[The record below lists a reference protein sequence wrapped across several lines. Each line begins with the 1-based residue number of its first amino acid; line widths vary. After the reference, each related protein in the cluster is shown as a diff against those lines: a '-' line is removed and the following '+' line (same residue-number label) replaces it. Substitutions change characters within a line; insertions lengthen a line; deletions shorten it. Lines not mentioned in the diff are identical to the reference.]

1 MVIAIFLVINK
12 YRYKLYKITN
22 RSNATSYKR
31 WNSKSN
37 RDNEQTHLYFMK
49 FSTGESGNKK

>member
-1 MVIAIFLVINK
+1 MAIFLVINK

-22 RSNATSYKR
+22 RANATSYKR